1 MGLSQTAWVLIAFIL
16 FFVLVGK
23 KLWSSLTANLDQRKK
38 MIENELNEAK
48 KLREEAQA
56 ELNASLKKQKE
67 INKQVLDIIND
78 AKSTAKQIEADAL
91 KKSDIIIKRKEEQA
105 KQKINNA
112 QVEAINNIKNIS
124 AELSVKSAKVYIQN
138 ELDSKIQKALYSDS
152 KQKLKEKMTQIW
164 NLG

>member
-23 KLWSSLTANLDQRKK
+23 KLWSVLTTNLDQRKK
-38 MIENELNEAK
+38 LIENELNEAK

-78 AKSTAKQIEADAL
+78 AKSTAKQIEIDAH

-112 QVEAINNIKNIS
+112 QVEALNNIKNIS

-152 KQKLKEKMTQIW
+152 KQKLKEK
-164 NLG
+164 L

>member
-23 KLWSSLTANLDQRKK
+23 KLWSALTTNLDQRKK

-78 AKSTAKQIEADAL
+78 AKTTAKQIEADAL

-112 QVEAINNIKNIS
+112 QVEVLNNIKNIS

-152 KQKLKEKMTQIW
+152 KQKLKEK
-164 NLG
+164 L

>member
-23 KLWSSLTANLDQRKK
+23 KLWSALTTNLDQRKK

-112 QVEAINNIKNIS
+112 QIEAINNIKNMS
-124 AELSVKSAKVYIQN
+124 AELSVKSAKVYIQKD
-138 ELDSKIQKALYSDS
+138 L
-152 KQKLKEKMTQIW
+152 
-164 NLG
+164 

>member
-1 MGLSQTAWVLIAFIL
+1 MGLSQTAWVLIAFVL

-23 KLWSSLTANLDQRKK
+23 KLWSALTTNLDQRKK

-78 AKSTAKQIEADAL
+78 AKSTAKQIETNAL
-91 KKSDIIIKRKEEQA
+91 KKSNVLIKRKEEQA

-112 QVEAINNIKNIS
+112 QVEALNNVKNIS

-152 KQKLKEKMTQIW
+152 KQKLKEK
-164 NLG
+164 L

>member
-23 KLWSSLTANLDQRKK
+23 KLWSALTTNLDQRKK

-67 INKQVLDIIND
+67 INKQVLDIIDD

-112 QVEAINNIKNIS
+112 QVEALNNIKNIS

-152 KQKLKEKMTQIW
+152 KQKLKEK
-164 NLG
+164 L

>member
-16 FFVLVGK
+16 FFILVGK
-23 KLWSSLTANLDQRKK
+23 KLWSALTANLDQRKK
-38 MIENELNEAK
+38 IIENELNEAK

-112 QVEAINNIKNIS
+112 QVEALNNIKNIS

-152 KQKLKEKMTQIW
+152 KQKLKEK
-164 NLG
+164 L

>member
-23 KLWSSLTANLDQRKK
+23 KLWSALTTNLDERKK
-38 MIENELNEAK
+38 IIENELNEAK

-56 ELNASLKKQKE
+56 ELNASLNKQKE

-78 AKSTAKQIEADAL
+78 AKSTAKQIEADAI

-112 QVEAINNIKNIS
+112 QIEALNNIKNIS
-124 AELSVKSAKVYIQN
+124 AELSIKSAKIYIQN
-138 ELDSKIQKALYSDS
+138 ELDNKSQKSLYSNS
-152 KQKLKEKMTQIW
+152 KKELKEK
-164 NLG
+164 L

>member
-23 KLWSSLTANLDQRKK
+23 KLWSALTTNLDQRKK

-112 QVEAINNIKNIS
+112 QIEALNNIKNIS

-138 ELDSKIQKALYSDS
+138 ELDSKIQKTLYSDS
-152 KQKLKEKMTQIW
+152 KQKLKEK
-164 NLG
+164 L

>member
-23 KLWSSLTANLDQRKK
+23 KLWSALTNNLDQRKK
-38 MIENELNEAK
+38 MIESELNEAK

-112 QVEAINNIKNIS
+112 QVEALNNIKNIS

-152 KQKLKEKMTQIW
+152 KQKLKEK
-164 NLG
+164 L

>member
-23 KLWSSLTANLDQRKK
+23 KLWSALTTNLDQRKK

-112 QVEAINNIKNIS
+112 QVEALNNIKNIS
-124 AELSVKSAKVYIQN
+124 AELSVKSAKIYIQN

-152 KQKLKEKMTQIW
+152 KQKLKEK
-164 NLG
+164 L

>member
-23 KLWSSLTANLDQRKK
+23 KLWSALTTNLDQRKK
-38 MIENELNEAK
+38 MIETELNEAK

-112 QVEAINNIKNIS
+112 QVEALNNIKNIS
-124 AELSVKSAKVYIQN
+124 AELSVKSAKLYIQN
-138 ELDSKIQKALYSDS
+138 ELDNKIQKTLYSDS
-152 KQKLKEKMTQIW
+152 KQKLKEK
-164 NLG
+164 L

>member
-23 KLWSSLTANLDQRKK
+23 KIWSALTTNLDQRKK

-112 QVEAINNIKNIS
+112 QIEALNNIKNIS

-152 KQKLKEKMTQIW
+152 KQKLKEK
-164 NLG
+164 L

>member
-23 KLWSSLTANLDQRKK
+23 KLWSVLTTNLDQRKK

-78 AKSTAKQIEADAL
+78 AKFTAKQIEADAI

-112 QVEAINNIKNIS
+112 QIEAINNIKNIS
-124 AELSVKSAKVYIQN
+124 AEVSVKSAKVYIQN
-138 ELDSKIQKALYSDS
+138 ELDSKIQKAIYSDS
-152 KQKLKEKMTQIW
+152 KQKLKEK
-164 NLG
+164 L

>member
-23 KLWSSLTANLDQRKK
+23 KLWSALTTNLDQRKK

-112 QVEAINNIKNIS
+112 QVEALNNIKNIS

-152 KQKLKEKMTQIW
+152 KQELKEK
-164 NLG
+164 L

>member
-1 MGLSQTAWVLIAFIL
+1 MITVLIAFIL

-23 KLWSSLTANLDQRKK
+23 KLWSALTTNLDQRKK

-56 ELNASLKKQKE
+56 ELNASFKKQKE

-112 QVEAINNIKNIS
+112 QIEAINNIKNIS

-152 KQKLKEKMTQIW
+152 KQRLKEK
-164 NLG
+164 L

>member
-1 MGLSQTAWVLIAFIL
+1 MGLSQTAWVLIAFVL

-23 KLWSSLTANLDQRKK
+23 KLWSALTTNLDQRKK

-78 AKSTAKQIEADAL
+78 AKSTAKQIEADAI

-105 KQKINNA
+105 KEKINNA
-112 QVEAINNIKNIS
+112 QIEAINNIKNIS
-124 AELSVKSAKVYIQN
+124 AELSVKSAKVYIQK
-138 ELDSKIQKALYSDS
+138 ELDSNIQKALYSDS
-152 KQKLKEKMTQIW
+152 KQKLKEK
-164 NLG
+164 L

>member
-23 KLWSSLTANLDQRKK
+23 KLWSALTTNLDQRKK
-38 MIENELNEAK
+38 MVENELNEAK

-91 KKSDIIIKRKEEQA
+91 KKSDVIIKRKEEQA

-112 QVEAINNIKNIS
+112 QIEALNNIKNIS

-138 ELDSKIQKALYSDS
+138 ELDTKIQKALYSDS
-152 KQKLKEKMTQIW
+152 KQKLKEK
-164 NLG
+164 L

>member
-23 KLWSSLTANLDQRKK
+23 KLWSALTTNLDQRKK

-91 KKSDIIIKRKEEQA
+91 KKSAIIIKRKEEQA

-112 QVEAINNIKNIS
+112 QVEALNNIKNIS

-152 KQKLKEKMTQIW
+152 KQKLKEK
-164 NLG
+164 L

>member
-23 KLWSSLTANLDQRKK
+23 KLWSALTTNLDQRKK

-112 QVEAINNIKNIS
+112 QMEALNNIKNIS

-138 ELDSKIQKALYSDS
+138 ELDSKIQKTLYSDS
-152 KQKLKEKMTQIW
+152 KQKLKEK
-164 NLG
+164 L

>member
-23 KLWSSLTANLDQRKK
+23 KLWSALTTNLDQRKK

-112 QVEAINNIKNIS
+112 QIEAINNIKNIS
-124 AELSVKSAKVYIQN
+124 AELSIKSAKVYIQK

-152 KQKLKEKMTQIW
+152 KQKLKEK
-164 NLG
+164 L

>member
-23 KLWSSLTANLDQRKK
+23 KLWSALTTNLDQRKK
-38 MIENELNEAK
+38 MIENELDEAK

-112 QVEAINNIKNIS
+112 QVEALNNIKNIS

-152 KQKLKEKMTQIW
+152 KQKLKEK
-164 NLG
+164 L

>member
-23 KLWSSLTANLDQRKK
+23 KLWSALTTNLDQRKK

-91 KKSDIIIKRKEEQA
+91 KKSDVIIKRKEEQA

-112 QVEAINNIKNIS
+112 QVEALNNIKNIS

-138 ELDSKIQKALYSDS
+138 ELDSKIQKTLYSDS
-152 KQKLKEKMTQIW
+152 KQKLKEK
-164 NLG
+164 L

>member
-1 MGLSQTAWVLIAFIL
+1 MGLSQTAWVLVAFIL
-16 FFVLVGK
+16 FFLLVGK
-23 KLWSSLTANLDQRKK
+23 KLWSALTTNLDQRKK
-38 MIENELNEAK
+38 IIENELNEAK

-67 INKQVLDIIND
+67 INKQVLVIIND

-91 KKSDIIIKRKEEQA
+91 KKSDIIIKRKEDQA

-112 QVEAINNIKNIS
+112 QIEAINNIKNIS

-138 ELDSKIQKALYSDS
+138 ELDNKIQKALYSDS
-152 KQKLKEKMTQIW
+152 KQKLKEK
-164 NLG
+164 L

>member
-23 KLWSSLTANLDQRKK
+23 KLWSALTTNLDQRKK
-38 MIENELNEAK
+38 LIENELNEAK

-112 QVEAINNIKNIS
+112 QIEALNNIKNIS

-152 KQKLKEKMTQIW
+152 KLKLKEK
-164 NLG
+164 L

>member
-1 MGLSQTAWVLIAFIL
+1 MFFSMGLSQTAWVLIAFIL

-23 KLWSSLTANLDQRKK
+23 KLWSALTTNLDQRKK

-112 QVEAINNIKNIS
+112 QVEALNNIKNIS

-152 KQKLKEKMTQIW
+152 KQKLKEK
-164 NLG
+164 L

>member
-23 KLWSSLTANLDQRKK
+23 KLWSALTTNLDQRKK

-112 QVEAINNIKNIS
+112 QVEALNNIKNIS

-152 KQKLKEKMTQIW
+152 RQKLKEK
-164 NLG
+164 L

>member
-23 KLWSSLTANLDQRKK
+23 KLWSALTTNLDQRKK

-91 KKSDIIIKRKEEQA
+91 KKSDVIIKRKEEQA

-112 QVEAINNIKNIS
+112 QIEALNNIKNIS

-138 ELDSKIQKALYSDS
+138 DLDSKIQKALYSDS
-152 KQKLKEKMTQIW
+152 KQKLKEK
-164 NLG
+164 L

>member
-23 KLWSSLTANLDQRKK
+23 KLWSALTTNLDQRKK

-112 QVEAINNIKNIS
+112 QIEAINNIKNIS
-124 AELSVKSAKVYIQN
+124 AELTVKSAKVYIQN

-152 KQKLKEKMTQIW
+152 KQKLKEK
-164 NLG
+164 L

>member
-23 KLWSSLTANLDQRKK
+23 KLWSALTTNLDQRKK

-112 QVEAINNIKNIS
+112 QIEALNNIKNIS

-138 ELDSKIQKALYSDS
+138 ELDSKIQKTLYSDS
-152 KQKLKEKMTQIW
+152 KEKLKEK
-164 NLG
+164 L

>member
-23 KLWSSLTANLDQRKK
+23 KLWSALTTNLDERKK
-38 MIENELNEAK
+38 IIENELNEAK
-48 KLREEAQA
+48 KLREDAQA

-78 AKSTAKQIEADAL
+78 AKSTAKQIEADAI

-112 QVEAINNIKNIS
+112 QIEAINNIKNIS

-138 ELDSKIQKALYSDS
+138 ELDSKTQKKLYSDS
-152 KQKLKEKMTQIW
+152 KLKLKEK
-164 NLG
+164 L

>member
-23 KLWSSLTANLDQRKK
+23 KLWSALTTNLDQRKK

-105 KQKINNA
+105 RQKINNA
-112 QVEAINNIKNIS
+112 QVDALNNIKNIS

-138 ELDSKIQKALYSDS
+138 ELDNKIQKALYSDS
-152 KQKLKEKMTQIW
+152 KQKLKEK
-164 NLG
+164 L

>member
-16 FFVLVGK
+16 FFILVGK
-23 KLWSSLTANLDQRKK
+23 KLWTALTFNLDERKK
-38 MIENELNEAK
+38 LIEKELNEAR

-67 INKQVLDIIND
+67 INKQVLDIINN
-78 AKSTAKQIEADAL
+78 AKSSAKQIEGDAL

-112 QVEAINNIKNIS
+112 QIDAINNIKNIS
-124 AELSVKSAKVYIQN
+124 AELSIKSAKIYIQN
-138 ELDSKIQKALYSDS
+138 ELDNKTQKSLYSNS
-152 KQKLKEKMTQIW
+152 KEELKEK
-164 NLG
+164 L

>member
-23 KLWSSLTANLDQRKK
+23 KLWSALTINLDQRKK

-112 QVEAINNIKNIS
+112 QVEALNNIKNIS

-138 ELDSKIQKALYSDS
+138 ELDRKIQKALYSNS
-152 KQKLKEKMTQIW
+152 KQKLKEK
-164 NLG
+164 L